1 MVDLK
6 LEKTPTEEQET
17 FIHIIRGDK
26 KVSVTTHDPI
36 VLKKLLRDLGEPT
49 EILPRVNKK
58 LDDNYVGGASWEYK
72 YDKEDETKRINKIFK
87 KTNYIPRK
95 KNSITPILFF
105 SFNIIK

>member
-58 LDDNYVGGASWEYK
+58 LDDNYVSGASWEYK
-72 YDKEDETKRINKIFK
+72 YDEEDETKRINKIFK

-95 KNSITPILFF
+95 KKQYNTYTILL
-105 SFNIIK
+105 I

>member
-58 LDDNYVGGASWEYK
+58 LDDNYVSGASWEYK
-72 YDKEDETKRINKIFK
+72 YDEEDETKRINKIFK

-95 KNSITPILFF
+95 K
-105 SFNIIK
+105 K